1 MDFKEIKRESKE
13 ALVGNRQGLLLVLV
27 VVGIIASAISA
38 TGIGFL
44 LTPII
49 TVAVFYCIK
58 HLLQNK
64 KLVVETLYN
73 QFKSFEHALK
83 MIAVGL
89 LVKVIIFVGLIL
101 LIIPGIIFSYAYSQ
115 ALRIIAEN
123 PDMEIMEALR
133 KSKEMMKGHKWE
145 LFVFQLSFIGHF
157 LLTVIT
163 FGIYG
168 FYFLPYYQT
177 CQVNYYLHLSG
188 QSGKSKDFIDPDFV
202 IKPEDFR

>member
-13 ALVGNRQGLLLVLV
+13 ALVGNRLGLLLVLV

-89 LVKVIIFVGLIL
+89 LVEVIIFVGLIL
-101 LIIPGIIFSYAYSQ
+101 LIIPGIIFAYAYSQ

>member
-13 ALVGNRQGLLLVLV
+13 ALVGNRLGLLLVLV

-49 TVAVFYCIK
+49 TVTVFYCIK

-89 LVKVIIFVGLIL
+89 LVEVIIFVGLIL
-101 LIIPGIIFSYAYSQ
+101 LIIPGIIFAYAYSQ

>member
-13 ALVGNRQGLLLVLV
+13 ALVGNRLGLLLVLV

-101 LIIPGIIFSYAYSQ
+101 LIIPGIIFAYAYSQ

>member
-13 ALVGNRQGLLLVLV
+13 ALVGNRLGLLLVLV

-89 LVKVIIFVGLIL
+89 LVEVIIFVGLIL
-101 LIIPGIIFSYAYSQ
+101 LIIPGIIFAYAYSQ

-123 PDMEIMEALR
+123 PDMEIMEGLR

>member
-13 ALVGNRQGLLLVLV
+13 ALVGNRLGLLLVLV

-89 LVKVIIFVGLIL
+89 LVEVIIFAGLIL
-101 LIIPGIIFSYAYSQ
+101 LIIPGIIFAYAYSQ

-123 PDMEIMEALR
+123 PDMGIMEALR

>member
-13 ALVGNRQGLLLVLV
+13 ALVGNRLGLLLVLV

-89 LVKVIIFVGLIL
+89 LVEVIIFVGLIL
-101 LIIPGIIFSYAYSQ
+101 LIIPGIIFAYAYSQ

-123 PDMEIMEALR
+123 PDMGIMEALR